1 MTEGNTRIGSAKSPA
16 WRVVWP
22 APFKLWMI
30 LTAFFLSLAALL
42 GLHSVVF
49 GIRNQDW
56 GNLIGGAAFAVGM
69 SMLGRVAFGLAGLS
83 RSSVPRS
90 VVAARSDQWGA
101 GLLLRCRS
109 SRYFAVPVLAFAVW
123 AITAAVVQFRG
134 MSESLLPSSRDN
146 DVGGVLVLG
155 GAVVILAFL
164 VLLRF
169 RTRTDVSLYPD
180 GILRQARRR
189 RLLRSECVE
198 EFLRWEDIDEV
209 KVDTHDVHTAYSTV
223 KNPII
228 RLVSSSLDPSR
239 KLKRFDTEDSMALRA
254 YELGAEPNAIM
265 ALVLWCHENLWAR
278 ERLAREDARELLH
291 APPLR
296 ERLRLSRE
304 AVKKPQ

>member
-1 MTEGNTRIGSAKSPA
+1 MLLVSASGITLA
-16 WRVVWP
+16 G
-22 APFKLWMI
+22 A
-30 LTAFFLSLAALL
+30 LSLAMAFS
-42 GLHSVVF
+42 GVKDK
-49 GIRNQDW
+49 DW
-56 GNLIGGAAFAVGM
+56 GIALGGAAFGLGM
-69 SMLGRVAFGLAGLS
+69 LLLSSTVFALAGIQL
-83 RSSVPRS
+83 RRPWRKVKLIIDEHRGPGLQLR
-90 VVAARSDQWGA
+90 RRLT
-101 GLLLRCRS
+101 GLLLAA
-109 SRYFAVPVLAFAVW
+109 FLAMTVW
-123 AITAAVVQFRG
+123 AVVAVVVQFRG
-134 MSESLLPSSRDN
+134 TSESLLPSSRNN
-146 DVGGVLVLG
+146 DEGGVIVLG
-155 GAVVILAFL
+155 MTVGLILFII
-164 VLLRF
+164 VCLLQA
-169 RTRTDVSLYPD
+169 RTDVSLYPD

-239 KLKRFDTEDSMALRA
+239 KLERFDTEDSMALRA